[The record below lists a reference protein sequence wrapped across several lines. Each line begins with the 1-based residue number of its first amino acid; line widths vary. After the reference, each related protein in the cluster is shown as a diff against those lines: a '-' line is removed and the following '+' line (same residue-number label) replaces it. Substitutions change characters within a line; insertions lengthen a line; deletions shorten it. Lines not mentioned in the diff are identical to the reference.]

1 MNYGQIHKHSTPMLD
16 ASPIASAGPA
26 EANDLWRELLGSL
39 DGELDPQESGLWL
52 QPLTPRTLEG
62 SQLVLRCPNQLH
74 LNTVSERF
82 APLLNQR
89 LGQLRPGLGLRLEA
103 AKAAPRR
110 STRPASRPAPG
121 PAPGARQLELPRMG
135 GMQLPRLNQRFVFD
149 NFVAGGGNEFAFA
162 AAKALAGGGGLYSN
176 SLFLISGTGLGKSHL
191 TQAVGHQVLGY
202 RPEARVAYL
211 TAEDFTNQMIAA
223 IRGKRA
229 DQFKDRFRTGCDLLL
244 LEEVQFLAGKEK
256 TQDELVYTLDALAD
270 AGKQVLFTGRMA
282 PSQLQGLSPALSSR
296 LADSVTVGIEPPDFN
311 TRVRIL
317 ARQAAQEGLAV
328 PREVLEFLAQEIPD
342 DVRRLRSALV
352 GLMARSSLTGRPL
365 DLSLAAEVLGQL
377 AARLR
382 RVSPGQI
389 RDMVATVYGMELKL
403 LTGKSRKKAVVRP
416 RNLAM
421 CLCRRHTDASFA
433 AIGQVFNRDHA
444 TVMYGVDQIE
454 RKLDAEPKLAAELS
468 FLEQRLGVSAT

>member
-1 MNYGQIHKHSTPMLD
+1 MNYGQSHNHN
-16 ASPIASAGPA
+16 SPLLEPSPSASARPA
-26 EANDLWRELLGSL
+26 EASTLWREILNSINV
-39 DGELDPQESGLWL
+39 ELDPQDSSLWL
-52 QPLTPRTLEG
+52 EPLKPQPIKGSRLT
-62 SQLVLRCPNQLH
+62 LVCPNQLH
-74 LNTVSERF
+74 LNTVYERF
-82 APLLNQR
+82 APLLRQR
-89 LGQLRPGLGLRLEA
+89 LRELRPELELSLQTQ
-103 AKAAPRR
+103 AAPKRKP
-110 STRPASRPAPG
+110 SRPASQAAPAP
-121 PAPGARQLELPRMG
+121 RQMELPRMG
-135 GMQLPRLNQRFVFD
+135 AMQMPRLNQRYVFD

-162 AAKALAGGGGLYSN
+162 AAKALAGGGGLFSN
-176 SLFLISGTGLGKSHL
+176 GLFLISGTGLGKSHL
-191 TQAVGHQVLGY
+191 TQAVGHHILGHM
-202 RPEARVAYL
+202 PGTRVAYL

-229 DQFKDRFRTGCDLLL
+229 EQFKDRFRIGCDLLL
-244 LEEVQFLAGKEK
+244 LEEVQFLAGKNK

-270 AGKQVLFTGRMA
+270 AGKRVVFTGRMA
-282 PSQLQGLSPALSSR
+282 PSQLQGLAPALVSR
-296 LADSVTVGIEPPDFN
+296 LADSVTVGIDPPDFN

-317 ARQAAQEGLAV
+317 RRHASQEGIHV
-328 PREVLEFLAQEIPD
+328 PEEVLEFLAQEIPD

-382 RVSPGQI
+382 RVSPNQI
-389 RDMVATVYGMELKL
+389 RDLVANVYGLELKL

-454 RKLDAEPKLAAELS
+454 RKLGSEPKLAAELA
-468 FLEQRLGVSAT
+468 FLEQRLGVSAN

>member
-1 MNYGQIHKHSTPMLD
+1 MNYGQTHKYSTPILD
-16 ASPIASAGPA
+16 ASPNASAGPA
-26 EANDLWRELLGSL
+26 EATALWRELLGSL

-52 QPLTPRTLEG
+52 EPLTPRALEG
-62 SQLVLRCPNQLH
+62 SQLILRCPNQLH

-82 APLLNQR
+82 APTLNLR
-89 LGQLRPGLGLRLEA
+89 LNMLRPGLGLRLEA
-103 AKAAPRR
+103 AKPARRAPRP
-110 STRPASRPAPG
+110 TPAPSPG
-121 PAPGARQLELPRMG
+121 PRQLELPRMG
-135 GMQLPRLNQRFVFD
+135 GMQAPRLNQRYVFD

-162 AAKALAGGGGLYSN
+162 AAKALAGGGGLFSN
-176 SLFLISGTGLGKSHL
+176 SLFFISGTGLGKSHL

-229 DQFKDRFRTGCDLLL
+229 DQFKDRFRIGCDLLL

-270 AGKQVLFTGRMA
+270 AGKRVVFTGRMA

-296 LADSVTVGIEPPDFN
+296 LADSVTVGIEPPNFE

-317 ARQAAQEGLAV
+317 ARQAAQEGLAA

-352 GLMARSSLTGRPL
+352 GLMARSSLSGRNL
-365 DLSLAAEVLGQL
+365 DLGLAAEVLGQL
-377 AARLR
+377 SARLR

-389 RDMVATVYGMELKL
+389 RDLVASVYGLDLKL
-403 LTGKSRKKAVVRP
+403 LIGKSRKKAVVRP

-433 AIGQVFNRDHA
+433 AIGQVFNREHA

-454 RKLDAEPKLAAELS
+454 RKLESEPKLAAELS
-468 FLEQRLGVSAT
+468 FLEQRLGVSAA

>member
-1 MNYGQIHKHSTPMLD
+1 MNYGQTHKHNTPLLD
-16 ASPIASAGPA
+16 ASINASARPA
-26 EANDLWRELLGSL
+26 EANTLWQELLSSL
-39 DGELDPQESGLWL
+39 EGELDSQDSGLWL
-52 QPLTPRTLEG
+52 EPLKPQPLQGSRLTL
-62 SQLVLRCPNQLH
+62 VCPNQLH
-74 LNTVSERF
+74 LNTIYERF
-82 APLLNQR
+82 APMLRQR
-89 LGQLRPGLGLRLEA
+89 LQELRPDLELALEA
-103 AKAAPRR
+103 PKAAPRR
-110 STRPASRPAPG
+110 ASRPAPKTA
-121 PAPGARQLELPRMG
+121 PAPRQMELPRMG
-135 GMQLPRLNQRFVFD
+135 ALQMPRLNQRYVFD
-149 NFVAGGGNEFAFA
+149 NFIAGGGNEFAFA
-162 AAKALAGGGGLYSN
+162 AAKALAGGGGLFSN
-176 SLFLISGTGLGKSHL
+176 GLFLISGTGLGKSHL

-202 RPEARVAYL
+202 MPETRVAYL

-229 DQFKDRFRTGCDLLL
+229 DQFKDRFRLGCDLLL
-244 LEEVQFLAGKEK
+244 LEEVQFLAGKDK

-270 AGKQVLFTGRMA
+270 AGKKVVFTGRMA
-282 PSQLQGLSPALSSR
+282 PSQLKGLAPALVSR
-296 LADSVTVGIEPPDFN
+296 LSDSVTVGIEPPDFN

-317 ARQAAQEGLAV
+317 KRQASQEGIAV
-328 PREVLEFLAQEIPD
+328 PPEVLELLAQEIPD

-377 AARLR
+377 AARLS

-389 RDMVATVYGMELKL
+389 RDLVANVYGLELKL

-454 RKLDAEPKLAAELS
+454 RKLEGEPKLAAELT
-468 FLEQRLGVSAT
+468 FLEQRLGVSSN

>member
-1 MNYGQIHKHSTPMLD
+1 M
-16 ASPIASAGPA
+16 
-26 EANDLWRELLGSL
+26 
-39 DGELDPQESGLWL
+39 DPQESGLWL
-52 QPLTPRTLEG
+52 EPLAPRALEG
-62 SQLVLRCPNQLH
+62 SQLILRCPNQLH

-82 APLLNQR
+82 APTLNLR
-89 LGQLRPGLGLRLEA
+89 LNMLRPGLSLRLEA
-103 AKAAPRR
+103 VKPARR
-110 STRPASRPAPG
+110 RVSRPTPDPSPG
-121 PAPGARQLELPRMG
+121 PRQLELPRMG
-135 GMQLPRLNQRFVFD
+135 GMQAPRLNQRYVFD

-162 AAKALAGGGGLYSN
+162 AAKALAGGGGLFSN
-176 SLFLISGTGLGKSHL
+176 SLFFISGTGLGKSHL

-229 DQFKDRFRTGCDLLL
+229 DQFKDRFRIGCDLLL

-270 AGKQVLFTGRMA
+270 AGKRVVFTGRMA

-296 LADSVTVGIEPPDFN
+296 LADSVTVGIEPPNFE

-317 ARQAAQEGLAV
+317 ARQAAQEGLAA

-352 GLMARSSLTGRPL
+352 GLMARSSLSGRNL
-365 DLSLAAEVLGQL
+365 DLGLAAEVLGQL
-377 AARLR
+377 SARLR
-382 RVSPGQI
+382 RVSPQQI
-389 RDMVATVYGMELKL
+389 RDLVASVYGLDLKL

-433 AIGQVFNRDHA
+433 AIGQVFNREHA

-454 RKLDAEPKLAAELS
+454 RKLQSEPKLAAELS
-468 FLEQRLGVSAT
+468 FLEQRLGVSSN